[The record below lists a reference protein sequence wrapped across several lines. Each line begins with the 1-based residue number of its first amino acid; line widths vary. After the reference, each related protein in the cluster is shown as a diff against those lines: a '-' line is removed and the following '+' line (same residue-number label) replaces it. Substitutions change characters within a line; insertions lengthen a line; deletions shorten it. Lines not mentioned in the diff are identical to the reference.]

1 MSILYIIP
9 TPIGNLKDITFRAL
23 EILKEVDFLLAEDTR
38 SIYKI
43 LTHYDIQKKV
53 IAYHQFNEHK
63 RTDSIVKMIHG
74 KNVALVSDAGTPGIS
89 DPGYVLV
96 NACIQSGIEVQT
108 LPGATA
114 FVPALINSGLPSDKF
129 YFHGFLPHK
138 KGRLKQLEF
147 LKNIQLTSILYE
159 SPHRLLKT
167 LEQMSEVFGA
177 NHKISISREISKIHE
192 ETLRGTISEIH
203 LHFSEHVI
211 KGEFVIVIAP
221 YELPT
226 ISKI

>member
-1 MSILYIIP
+1 MP
-9 TPIGNLKDITFRAL
+9 TPIGNMKDITMRAIEVL
-23 EILKEVDFLLAEDTR
+23 NEVDIILAEDTR

-43 LTHYDIQKKV
+43 LKHYDIQKKTV
-53 IAYHQFNEHK
+53 SYHQFNEHK
-63 RTDSIVKMIHG
+63 RTSSIVEMIID
-74 KNVALVSDAGTPGIS
+74 KKSALVSDAGTPGIS
-89 DPGYVLV
+89 DPAYVLV
-96 NACIQSGIEVQT
+96 NACIDAGIEVQT

-147 LKNIQLTSILYE
+147 LKNSRLTTILYE

-167 LEQMSEVFGA
+167 LEQLAEVFGE

-192 ETLRGTISEIH
+192 ETHRGTISELIM
-203 LHFSEHVI
+203 HFNNNMI
-211 KGEFVIVIAP
+211 KGEFVIVISP
-221 YELPT
+221 FEP
-226 ISKI
+226 ISKT